1 METAEQMYRDLSRK
15 IFKMNNLLG
24 LGQLF
29 INQSFY
35 DSSQLEKQIR
45 IGEIVERD
53 MIETSGY
60 PNIPKVLPL
69 V

>member
-60 PNIPKVLPL
+60 PNIPKV
-69 V
+69 